1 MVNPLGWCSWSRPW
15 DRWCRREAG
24 VLSNDEEWGQEHG
37 QNRGPCRTGD
47 IGGDS
52 MLKLSHQQDEC
63 MSWDFRMESKFFWVL
78 KSLLFISQESALIS
92 LRAFSCGLYL
102 FLYTIWKRII
112 WSCLVVVSASYWHCR
127 QELGLF
133 IRVEFCSRKYE
144 AWGEILRAV
153 CMHRQFCP
161 NVTTHLVPQRYPG
174 SLTNWLTYLDRLP
187 GKGSHSI

>member
-1 MVNPLGWCSWSRPW
+1 MILWVVVLSLFSLPFLSFFIFLLNFFMYNLVIRKKRSTLMVIPLGWCSWSRPW

-102 FLYTIWKRII
+102 FSYTIWKRII
-112 WSCLVVVSASYWHCR
+112 WSCWW
-127 QELGLF
+127 LF
-133 IRVEFCSRKYE
+133 
-144 AWGEILRAV
+144 
-153 CMHRQFCP
+153 
-161 NVTTHLVPQRYPG
+161 
-174 SLTNWLTYLDRLP
+174 LP
-187 GKGSHSI
+187 ATGTAGKS